1 MGFAELIGAPWTQS
15 DWPGWRQQLRGPP
28 MKLLVICIL
37 QVLVLFIG
45 LIIGI
50 GKSECEVSI
59 HGGSDIEINCN
70 NCKTHPY
77 VSWQQLVL
85 LFVGLIVISLGVVAA
100 LWRSRKMCKIYGI
113 IMMIYAFVIGL
124 TSLLTGLDTI
134 VLSSA
139 LEHIQDSVCKTFVSS
154 MIGTSRMNA
163 ILYALNCILDCLG
176 AIYAIKSKEL
186 FDFQEIANHHNEFQ
200 KSLLL

>member
-1 MGFAELIGAPWTQS
+1 MSCSG
-15 DWPGWRQQLRGPP
+15 
-28 MKLLVICIL
+28 
-37 QVLVLFIG
+37 
-45 LIIGI
+45 
-50 GKSECEVSI
+50 
-59 HGGSDIEINCN
+59 N